1 MNIVQ
6 QNDQLIIDG
15 HKIAKLITTTGE
27 EILVAD
33 LLGIKKTS
41 IFSKIKKSLTSSVSV
56 SNVSGNSNVII
67 QH

>member
-33 LLGIKKTS
+33 LLDTKQTS